1 MSAIKLL
8 TLAMLI
14 QISVPALAQE
24 FKLEFG
30 LIIQNEYGEP
40 VGFEQTTEIP
50 IKNSSA
56 GSLYGLVVTSPQD
69 KYFSLNSVH
78 SLPKPEGGE
87 APQKIIGKTMI
98 IQNRGAIFLRT
109 DDEDIPGMYSME
121 VYIDN
126 KLHTVI
132 QYELKNSYLARK

>member
-1 MSAIKLL
+1 MKAFKLL
-8 TLAMLI
+8 TMLI
-14 QISVPALAQE
+14 VLPLCSVTYAQE

-132 QYELKNSYLARK
+132 QYELKDSYLARK